1 MDLTLEEQD
10 YYKLLD
16 ELRFV
21 IGEVKDKQITK
32 DEFINAID
40 NIYKENYYT
49 NYSKLAKK
57 VHKNV

>member
-21 IGEVKDKQITK
+21 ISEVKDEQITK
-32 DEFINAID
+32 DEFIDTIED
-40 NIYKENYYT
+40 IYKENYYT
-49 NYSKLAKK
+49 NYLKLAKK
-57 VHKNV
+57 VHKHV

>member
-16 ELRFV
+16 ELRFI
-21 IGEVKDKQITK
+21 IGEVRDGQICK
-32 DEFINAID
+32 DEFIDAIEE
-40 NIYKENYYT
+40 IYHENYYT
-49 NYSKLAKK
+49 NYLKLAKK